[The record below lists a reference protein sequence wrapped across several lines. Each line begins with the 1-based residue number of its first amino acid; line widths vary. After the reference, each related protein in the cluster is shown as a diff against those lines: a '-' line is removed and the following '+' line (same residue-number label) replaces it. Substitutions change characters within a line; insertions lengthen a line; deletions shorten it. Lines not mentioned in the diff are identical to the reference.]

1 MLGLLGFLIEEIKLL
16 IIFSIFFESNKYL
29 TLEISV

>member
-16 IIFSIFFESNKYL
+16 VISSIFFEFNKYL